1 MQNITSFEIKKIEAN
16 LEKIGD
22 FIYYEGPLLSL
33 YQDKINDG
41 NYYFYKWADCDDE
54 CNRWLI
60 FLVTEENLKRF
71 LFEELSLRQLITKNQ
86 FMYLVDLDNDFEQ
99 KKCLVVEMKDLPSNY
114 LPSEDSFYGEE
125 DYTKFAQYYK
135 SNIANR
141 KSSVLN
147 LTTLNFILKEIRN
160 FETKQEVL
168 ANQVNKIFAL
178 LSDKNATKVV

>member
-1 MQNITSFEIKKIEAN
+1 MLNITSFEIKKIEAN

-22 FIYYEGPLLSL
+22 FIYHEGPLLSL
-33 YQDKINDG
+33 YQDKNNDG

-60 FLVTEENLKRF
+60 FLVTEDNLKRF
-71 LFEELSLRQLITKNQ
+71 LFEELSLRQLIAKNQ

-99 KKCLVVEMKDLPSNY
+99 KKCLVVEMKNLPSNY

-125 DYTKFAQYYK
+125 GYTKFAQYYK
-135 SNIANR
+135 FNIANH

-147 LTTLNFILKEIRN
+147 SVTLNFILEGMRN
-160 FETKQEVL
+160 FETRQEFI
-168 ANQVNKIFAL
+168 ANQMKEILTFI
-178 LSDKNATKVV
+178 SDKNATKVA